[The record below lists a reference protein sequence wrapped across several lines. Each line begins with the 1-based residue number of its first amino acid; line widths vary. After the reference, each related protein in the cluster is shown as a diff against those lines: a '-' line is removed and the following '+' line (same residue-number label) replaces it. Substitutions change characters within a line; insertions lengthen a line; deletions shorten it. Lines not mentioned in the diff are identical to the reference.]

1 MNLIQKRTEQ
11 RDSAV
16 SPVVG
21 VMLMLVV
28 TIIIAAV
35 VATFAGGL
43 LTTTEQAPTAVLTAT
58 VDTTWSNYGTYNGT
72 SYGGNGTVF
81 VSSLNGDPIDLSK
94 LAVKVYNATTSYTYS
109 PLDQGLVTGTKLESG
124 ETLNVVYA
132 VTSNYPG
139 DEFLNDVLTIN
150 TGEYVEVV
158 IVYNDQTV
166 LYDKE
171 VTAL

>member
-1 MNLIQKRTEQ
+1 MNSIQKRTEK

-58 VDTTWSNYGTYNGT
+58 VDTTWTDGY
-72 SYGGNGTVF
+72 GNGTVF
-81 VSSLNGDPIDLSK
+81 VSSINGDPIDLSK

-109 PLDQGLVTGTKLESG
+109 PLDLGQASGSKLESG
-124 ETLNVVYA
+124 ETLNAAYA
-132 VTSNYPG
+132 TGNFDY
-139 DEFLNDVLTIN
+139 LNGVLTIT
-150 TGEYVEVV
+150 TGETVEVMV
-158 IVYNDQTV
+158 VYDDQTV